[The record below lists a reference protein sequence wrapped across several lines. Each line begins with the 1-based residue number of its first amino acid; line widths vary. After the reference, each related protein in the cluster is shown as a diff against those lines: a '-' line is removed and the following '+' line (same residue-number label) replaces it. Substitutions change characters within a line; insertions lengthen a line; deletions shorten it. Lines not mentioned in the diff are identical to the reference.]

1 MRKTVTEHRVKSKM
15 RLHVSEPWP
24 ISPFNPVA
32 PKVLVV
38 F

>member
-1 MRKTVTEHRVKSKM
+1 MSKTVTEHRVKRKM
-15 RLHVSEPWP
+15 RLHVSEPWS
-24 ISPFNPVA
+24 ISPFNSVV